1 MERSRLVA
9 IGAPLA
15 MLLVGG
21 ALGYTMRG
29 DTTAAP
35 SSGTVVGHPIPTG
48 ADLESAAPVRSLPRA
63 ANTMVIDTDRLVGL
77 PDDATVAVPSGAA
90 LPLTI
95 GGDGTNGPV
104 DAATLA
110 PVEVATRAP
119 LPPVDPAPMLEG
131 ARPGTAP
138 TTLPLTDATVAP
150 ATTAA
155 LADAGFVDACIR
167 AEQTCPGAAG
177 RILDGPSDGTPALD
191 PFQAS
196 LPFAATGDFATM
208 CSSIEAGKV
217 PDPFLAPAT
226 RPTIAVVVNQPS
238 TIALSGRWADGTS
251 LDKLTMIT
259 APEFDAQWQQT
270 WDSEHRQGT
279 LLACLTL
286 PLDTVRAHASAGR
299 ATLSA
304 SMLAISA
311 TGRAEIGGAV
321 TVAIPLDG
329 LDEPFADQLNVTALG
344 EQRQPDETLAPT
356 VHVHYAFTTDSIIP
370 TTGSVNARTARVY
383 GSHALV
389 ENADCAGWAVNEQ
402 GLDRTGT
409 SRFTIAFEQRTVAG
423 RNRPVSVVDG
433 DVTLD
438 EAMPGGWEGFLCVQ
452 LFVADDAG
460 NRVTVALR
468 GAPVRSPRTAVYTV
482 GLRSIDT
489 ERPDGVR
496 VQATWRRPDGSSA
509 CGPVELVG
517 GDPGVS
523 CTTYARSAPDGITV
537 MFRGVEPTGALRPA
551 FLVTIPVNTA
561 YCDPDD
567 PTAAVSSGCDTGFV
581 QRLDVPLD
589 ATGTESAP
597 VSLTVIRTATPG
609 SFLTNP
615 SHTWQIGST
624 QSFAF

>member
-1 MERSRLVA
+1 MMERSRLVA
-9 IGAPLA
+9 FGAPLA

-21 ALGYTMRG
+21 ALGYTMRD
-29 DTTAAP
+29 DTTAAS

-48 ADLESAAPVRSLPRA
+48 ADLESAAPPRSLPRA
-63 ANTMVIDTDRLVGL
+63 ANTMVIDTDRLIGL
-77 PDDATVAVPSGAA
+77 PDDATVPVPAGAA
-90 LPLTI
+90 LPLTL
-95 GGDGTNGPV
+95 GGDGTTGAV
-104 DAATLA
+104 DSVTLE
-110 PVEVATRAP
+110 PVEARTPVP
-119 LPPVDPAPMLEG
+119 LPPVDPAPMLDG

-138 TTLPLTDATVAP
+138 TTLPPTDVTVAP
-150 ATTAA
+150 ATTA
-155 LADAGFVDACIR
+155 LTETGFVDPCIR
-167 AEQTCPGAAG
+167 AEQTCPGAPG
-177 RILDGPSDGTPALD
+177 SVRDGPSDGTPALD
-191 PFQAS
+191 PFQTS

-217 PDPFLAPAT
+217 PDPFLTPAT

-259 APEFDAQWQQT
+259 SPEFDAQWQQA
-270 WDSEHRQGT
+270 WDSDHHQGT

-329 LDEPFADQLNVTALG
+329 VDEPFADQLTVTALG
-344 EQRQPDETLAPT
+344 EQRQPDSTLAPT
-356 VHVHYAFTTDSIIP
+356 VHVHYAFTTDTVIP
-370 TTGSVNARTARVY
+370 TTGSLNPRTARVY

-402 GLDRTGT
+402 GLDRTGP
-409 SRFTIAFEQRTVAG
+409 SRFTVAIEQRTVAG

-438 EAMPGGWEGFLCVQ
+438 EVMPGGWEGFLCVQ

-460 NRVTVALR
+460 NRVTIALR

-482 GLRSIDT
+482 GVRAIDSD
-489 ERPDGVR
+489 RPDGMR

-509 CGPVELVG
+509 CGPVELVS

-523 CTTYARSAPDGITV
+523 CTAYARSAPDGITV
-537 MFRGVEPTGALRPA
+537 MLRGVEPTGALRPA
-551 FLVTIPVNTA
+551 LLVTIPVNTA

-567 PTAAVSSGCDTGFV
+567 PTAAVSNGCDTGFV

-615 SHTWQIGST
+615 SHAWQIGPT